1 LYQCLPVLLKFL
13 NLGFKTYPMDKRIF
27 TYIFL
32 PLLVISFNA
41 LSQTL
46 NIVPELK
53 INRGDIEFDH
63 LYFEDSDD
71 LFYVQDILADSQGFL
86 WIATRE
92 GLFRYDAKK
101 IIPIG
106 DTEEGFN
113 IFRDESVLSL
123 FRESEYFWVSTTR
136 SICKINTTTLTF
148 DCYPTPLHNEPSV
161 GSSLRGTIYVG
172 DDGIVYSGY
181 WNGGMII
188 FDPAADEMDHLF
200 SKSSKDNLPFKE
212 NTVTS
217 IKKRDESSLWIV
229 SHDGLFAYFPQSG
242 IFQPVIADE
251 TDHLSGF
258 YQFNCMHNSIDGT
271 IWLGSNNGLLRYNPG
286 TGSQKRYFFDQ
297 APIPNFE
304 KNVVESVTETL
315 DGMLWIGTRYGLYQ
329 MDPYTENTEAFYH
342 QKNQS
347 GSLQR
352 NYVRVVYADKNDLL
366 WIGHHTGTISLLS
379 GRQKDFTSYTLLSDH
394 IGEQR
399 VHSVY
404 SEDDKIWFG
413 TETGLFLYDRNREQL
428 KKFMHEPGN
437 PHSLSHNFVSGIL
450 EDSYGYLWVS
460 TDKGGLNRF
469 NPTTGRFENIIKGS
483 HGLATQTH
491 TDIWSMYLDKQG
503 IIWCG
508 TGGDGLIGHN
518 VRTGET
524 MRYRNDPAN
533 PNSLSSNFIGP
544 VVRGHDGTIWV
555 GTTRGGLNYFVP
567 GTSAFNHIE
576 YSPESENSLSGHS
589 IAALCLTNDN
599 KLYIGGTA
607 GIDILD
613 ISSKKLTP
621 FRFNDNLPGRAVQSI
636 VLDKTGNFWIATNR
650 GLMKYE
656 PATDTYQVF
665 IKSDGLSS
673 NFFQPGSFHHAHT
686 GEIFFGSQNGF
697 ISFYPWDIKK
707 NPNQPPIAITDIKV
721 HGNSLIINPDPD
733 QKPDLDKLSFP
744 YHKNYLTFHF
754 SSLDFNDP
762 DKNQVKYKL
771 SGFDNDWIT
780 DRNNGVVSYNNL
792 PAGTYTFRVIGSN
805 NDNVWNTEGAML
817 TFTINPPF
825 WETLWF
831 KFLVFIAILC
841 SVFLFTYLQINKV
854 SHQKKELE
862 RLVSVRTAELN
873 EHKEKLES
881 KNKFLQ
887 TQKNA
892 IEHQALLLSETNQ
905 KLEEQKLAIEKQA
918 RELEEMDR
926 IKSSFFASISHEFRT
941 PLTLILNAISIL
953 QKEAVANQNNDHQS
967 QIKLSIIHKNARR
980 LHRLIDQVLDLV
992 KIESGFMKLLVSEGN
1007 IREFV
1012 QSVAAVFAVKA
1023 EQEKIH
1029 LEARF
1034 SLESKNTYADWDK
1047 LEKILYNLIS
1057 NAIKFSKANGEVVI
1071 STSEFFDDQNRRMI
1085 RIDVKD
1091 HGCGIPKELH
1101 PKVFSMFFRNE
1112 QACAGNINST
1122 GIGLALA
1129 KQLSIIHKGD
1139 IQFESELSRGS
1150 TFMVII
1156 PADKKCFSQDEISV
1170 PSKMTGNEIEA
1181 DAVIGHILKHPK
1193 ENNDPSKPRI
1203 LFVDDNK
1210 ELCYLM
1216 QEQLKT
1222 DFHVEVAHD
1231 GVQGVEK
1238 CHTTFPDII
1247 VSDLMM
1253 PGISG
1258 IEFCRRIKEDL
1269 RTEHLPF
1276 IILTARIDKKSEVDA
1291 LLSHADDYV
1300 TKPFSMDVLILKL
1313 KNQLELRR
1321 KIEEKLRGEV
1331 KSNPVEKT
1339 HNYSNRFLTAATQV
1353 ILDQMEDPEFSVDNL
1368 AESLNMSRTQLYR
1381 KSEKLLGM
1389 SANNY
1394 IKTVKL
1400 KRAWEILQDGEFNV
1414 SDVAYKA
1421 GFKTPGYFSK
1431 CFESQFG
1438 VLPSKF
1444 LADLKDNG
1452 PLGNT
1457 PGEIK

>member
-1 LYQCLPVLLKFL
+1 MDNRPYILLILPILVLFFDA
-13 NLGFKTYPMDKRIF
+13 NSQSTNTVPDFRI
-27 TYIFL
+27 
-32 PLLVISFNA
+32 S
-41 LSQTL
+41 
-46 NIVPELK
+46 
-53 INRGDIEFDH
+53 RGHVEFDH
-63 LYFEDSDD
+63 LYFEDHDD
-71 LFYVQDILADSQGFL
+71 LYYVQDISADDHGFI
-86 WIATRE
+86 WFATRD
-92 GLFRYDAKK
+92 GLFRYDANNFV
-101 IIPIG
+101 PIG
-106 DTEEGFN
+106 ETKDGVNTFAAESALALFKEG
-113 IFRDESVLSL
+113 
-123 FRESEYFWVSTTR
+123 EYFWISTTS
-136 SICKINTTTLTF
+136 SICKINTNTLEF
-148 DCYPTPLHNEPSV
+148 DCFPTSLQKEPSV
-161 GSSLRGTIYVG
+161 GSSLRGTIFK
-172 DDGIVYSGY
+172 DSDGIVYAGY

-188 FDPAADEMDHLF
+188 FDPHSGKMEHLF
-200 SKSSKDNLPFKE
+200 SKSPDDNLPFKE
-212 NTVTS
+212 NTIS
-217 IKKRDESSLWIV
+217 DIKKRDNSSIWIAT
-229 SHDGLFAYFPQSG
+229 HEGLFAYFPDSG
-242 IFQPVIADE
+242 NFQPVIA
-251 TDHLSGF
+251 TNQDHYSGL
-258 YQFNCMHNSIDGT
+258 YQFNCIHTSIDGT
-271 IWLGSNNGLLRYNPG
+271 MWLGTNNGLLKYNPG
-286 TGSQKRYFFDQ
+286 NESQKRYFFDQ
-297 APIPNFE
+297 APIPNFD
-304 KNVVESVTETL
+304 KNIVESVTETS

-329 MDPYTENTEAFYH
+329 MDPYTEQKQAYYH
-342 QKNQS
+342 QKNQP

-366 WIGHHTGTISLLS
+366 WVGHHSGTISLLS
-379 GRQKDFTSYTLLSDH
+379 GRKKDFASYVLVSDH

-399 VHSVY
+399 VHSIY
-404 SEDDKIWFG
+404 SEDNRIWFG
-413 TETGLFLYDRNREQL
+413 TETGLSLFNRDNNKL
-428 KKFMHEPGN
+428 KKYRHEPGN
-437 PHSLSHNFVSGIL
+437 PHSISHNFVSGIL
-450 EDSYGYLWVS
+450 EDPSGNIWVS

-469 NPTTGRFENIIKGS
+469 DLKTERFENVIKGS
-483 HGLATQTH
+483 HGLATYTH
-491 TDIWSMYLDKQG
+491 TDIWSIYLDKQG

-508 TGGDGLIGHN
+508 TGGDGLIGYN
-518 VRTGET
+518 TRTGEIS
-524 MRYRNDPAN
+524 RYRHDPDN
-533 PNSLSSNFIGP
+533 ENSLSSNFIGP
-544 VVRGHDGTIWV
+544 VVRSQDGTLWV
-555 GTTRGGLNYFVP
+555 GTTRGGLTYFIP
-567 GTSAFNHIE
+567 GTSEFHRIDYAPGSD
-576 YSPESENSLSGHS
+576 YSLSDKS
-589 IAALCLTNDN
+589 IAALCLTNNN
-599 KLYIGGTA
+599 KLYIGGTG

-613 ISSKKLTP
+613 IPTGNLTP
-621 FRFNDNLPGRAVQSI
+621 FRFNGKLPGKNVQSI
-636 VLDKTGNFWIATNR
+636 VMDKTGNFWIATNR

-656 PATDTYQVF
+656 PVAGTYQVF
-665 IKSDGLSS
+665 VKSDGLSS
-673 NFFQPGSFHHAHT
+673 NFFLPGSFYQAYT
-686 GEIFFGSQNGF
+686 GEIFLGSQNGF
-697 ISFYPWDIKK
+697 ISFYPWDIKR
-707 NPNQPPIAITDIKV
+707 NPNPPPIAITDIKI
-721 HGNSLIINPDPD
+721 HGKSIVINPEPD
-733 QKPDLDKLSFP
+733 QKWDLSKLSLP
-744 YHKNYLTFHF
+744 HNKNYFTFHF

-762 DKNQVKYKL
+762 EKNQIRYML
-771 SGFDNDWIT
+771 SGFDSGWIT
-780 DRNNGVVSYNNL
+780 DINNGMVSYNNL

-825 WETLWF
+825 WETWWF
-831 KFLVFIAILC
+831 KFLVFIVILC

-941 PLTLILNAISIL
+941 PLTLILNSISIL

-1057 NAIKFSKANGEVVI
+1057 NAIKFSKANGKVLI
-1071 STSEFFDDQNRRMI
+1071 DTSEFLDDQNQRMI
-1085 RIDVKD
+1085 RIDVQD

-1101 PKVFSMFFRNE
+1101 PKVFSMFFKNE
-1112 QACAGNINST
+1112 QSCAGNVNST

-1139 IQFESELSRGS
+1139 IRFESELSVGS
-1150 TFMVII
+1150 TFTVII
-1156 PADKKCFSQDEISV
+1156 PADKNCYSQNEISL

-1181 DAVIGHILKHPK
+1181 DAVIGHILKHPQEK
-1193 ENNDPSKPRI
+1193 NDPSKPRI

-1216 QEQLKT
+1216 QEQLKS

-1331 KSNPVEKT
+1331 KSSPVEKT

-1400 KRAWEILQDGEFNV
+1400 KRAWEMLQDGEFNV